1 MEHLK
6 LIAEALGCKL
16 ERVGARYHI
25 KYPNDS
31 HAVAHNLEDV
41 ALYLVRDI
49 NRLSN
54 PEWSTPSYRLD
65 TM

>member
-1 MEHLK
+1 MENLK
-6 LIAEALGCKL
+6 IVAEALGCKL

-41 ALYLVRDI
+41 ALYLVRSI
-49 NRLSN
+49 TLRGL
-54 PEWSTPSYRLD
+54 
-65 TM
+65 